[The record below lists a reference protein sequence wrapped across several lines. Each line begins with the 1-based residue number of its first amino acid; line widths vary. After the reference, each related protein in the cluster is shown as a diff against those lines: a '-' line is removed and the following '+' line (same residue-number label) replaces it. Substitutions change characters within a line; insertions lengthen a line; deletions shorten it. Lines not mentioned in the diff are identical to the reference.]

1 MKTEEDLISKL
12 MISKAIMDKHNGI
25 KRGNMDDTSLS
36 TPMVEDYQPV
46 AGNYNIPQ
54 ELLSEVQSPPTQSL
68 TKQQGPPTKDR
79 ILSSKLPD
87 EIKKL
92 MMENPIVQPAGPN
105 VGISNELAEKAS
117 KLMGIEKKNQVTP
130 IQKNMGSSIDPTELK
145 NMMREAL
152 SEVLE
157 ESGLLIESTTNSKEM
172 IQIKIGKHIFEGTIK
187 KVKKTL

>member
-1 MKTEEDLISKL
+1 
-12 MISKAIMDKHNGI
+12 
-25 KRGNMDDTSLS
+25 
-36 TPMVEDYQPV
+36 
-46 AGNYNIPQ
+46 
-54 ELLSEVQSPPTQSL
+54 
-68 TKQQGPPTKDR
+68 
-79 ILSSKLPD
+79 
-87 EIKKL
+87 
-92 MMENPIVQPAGPN
+92 
-105 VGISNELAEKAS
+105 
-117 KLMGIEKKNQVTP
+117 MGIEKKNQVTP